1 MPRLSS
7 TLKKPKTKRN
17 PISKNFNIT
26 ITEVLKTTV
35 EVVDAENLE
44 KAIQTVK
51 DQYHDQEIILTAD
64 DFTDQVTF
72 EEEKQTEKE
81 NT

>member
-1 MPRLSS
+1 M
-7 TLKKPKTKRN
+7 
-17 PISKNFNIT
+17 SKNFNIT

-44 KAIQTVK
+44 EAIQTVK
-51 DQYHDQEIILTAD
+51 DQYRNQEIILTAD
-64 DFTDQVTF
+64 DFTGQVTF
-72 EEEKQTEKE
+72 EEKKQTEKK